1 MELAHHLFSID
12 CNRLEAVARDSEL
25 MREDILVET
34 IGRYLACQIL

>member
-12 CNRLEAVARDSEL
+12 FNRLEAVARDSEL

-34 IGRYLACQIL
+34 IGRYLACQII